1 MKKSILFISLI
12 LLIFNND
19 IFSQN
24 IKIKGKIQNPKS
36 ASESKSVSA
45 SESKSESVSESESES
60 ESIVRLMTFNDM
72 LTFEQTT
79 IFETKSDD
87 KGNFTIEANINEITL
102 AQIAVDLERVDILLK
117 PNSTYEIEII
127 IPEQEDNISY
137 FEQQSPSLKI
147 IKSDDDD
154 LYYQYHKSETIIDNF
169 LLDNFNQ
176 LYRGRK
182 ISLLDNLDIEIENN
196 LGKLKSDF
204 VKDNLRYRKAA
215 MQMVVNNDNG
225 KKVINQYFNKQDI
238 LYSQPAYMNL
248 FQEVFANYLSSI
260 QFNPSYLRQHLY
272 SNYDSFLKYIKENDV
287 FLAEN
292 QDLAEIIIAWDLKRL
307 YYEMPDDKKQIL
319 NYLNIIHKNT
329 KNTKNKA
336 LVSDILKQ
344 INRLS
349 FNSDAPEFSL
359 KDKDGNIVKSS
370 DFSDDLVL
378 LQFVNQVSSMTDHQ
392 FATLKELS
400 QQWNDTIQIVT
411 IATKECFD
419 DFSQMFDNKA
429 YKWNLLNLGDDILLL
444 EKYQIR
450 TFPDYIILGK
460 NNKIGM
466 APAPAPDQYL
476 EFHVRRL
483 HNYYKNKLKK

>member
-12 LLIFNND
+12 LLLLCNND

-24 IKIKGKIQNPKS
+24 IKIKGKIQKSKS
-36 ASESKSVSA
+36 ASESKSVS
-45 SESKSESVSESESES
+45 ESVS

-102 AQIAVDLERVDILLK
+102 AQIAIDLERVDILLK

-137 FEQQSPSLKI
+137 FERQTPTLRI
-147 IKSDDDD
+147 INANDDE
-154 LYYQYHKSETIIDNF
+154 LYYQYHMSEMIIDDF
-169 LLDNFNQ
+169 ILKNFNQ
-176 LYRGRK
+176 LYKGRK
-182 ISLLDNLDIEIENN
+182 IALLDSLDIEIRRN
-196 LGKLKSDF
+196 LGNLKSDY
-204 VKDNLRYRKAA
+204 VKDNIRYRKAA
-215 MQMVVNNDNG
+215 IQMVINNDNG
-225 KKVINQYFNKQDI
+225 KKVINQHFNKQDI
-238 LYSQPAYMNL
+238 LYSQQAYMDL
-248 FQEVFANYLSSI
+248 FQEIFANYLSSTH
-260 QFNPSYLRQHLY
+260 FNPSELRDLLY
-272 SNYDSFLKYIKENDV
+272 SNHDTFLKYIKEKDV
-287 FLAEN
+287 FLADN
-292 QDLAEIIIAWDLKRL
+292 NNLAELIIAWDLKRL
-307 YYEMPDDKKQIL
+307 YYEWNEDRKHVLKQL
-319 NYLNIIHKNT
+319 NAISQTTKSLN
-329 KNTKNKA
+329 NKA
-336 LVSDILKQ
+336 IVNDILKQ

-349 FNSDAPEFSL
+349 FNTDAPTFSL
-359 KDKDGNIVKSS
+359 KNKDGDIIEST
-370 DFSDDLVL
+370 DFSDGLVL
-378 LQFVNQVSSMTDHQ
+378 LQFVNQISPMTDHQ
-392 FATLKELS
+392 FKTLQEFS

-419 DFSQMFDNKA
+419 DFKQMFDNKS
-429 YKWNLLNLGDDILLL
+429 YKWDLLNLGEDILIL

-483 HNYYKNKLKK
+483 HNYYKNK